1 LKNTGSRNVA
11 LDILH
16 DVTERGAFLNI
27 SVKKR
32 LQQTH
37 LSETDKRLVTE
48 LVYGT
53 MEYKMRLDWI
63 IQQFTKGYRIHP
75 IIRNILR
82 LGVYQILFLD
92 RIPDPVACNESV
104 LLAKQ
109 VGKAKLSGFVNGV
122 LRSIVRSKNQIT
134 YPDKNDDP
142 IAFLSIYYSYPYWL
156 VQKWVNEY
164 GLSFTED
171 LLSYRCTN
179 QSVTVRPNTMRISL
193 LEWER
198 LLDDLHI
205 PFKTGVWVPTAYY
218 LSGIG
223 DIGSNEYFRKGL
235 FSVQGESSMLAVQML
250 SPEPEQYILDACSA
264 PGGKAAYIAE
274 LMDDKGKVVSWDIH
288 PHRVKLIEENKKRL
302 GLQSIIP
309 EEQNAEVI
317 RKDLVGK
324 MDGVL
329 VDAPCSGLGVI
340 HKKPDIKYRKTL
352 DEISELS
359 KLQSRIL
366 QTCSRYVKP
375 GGTLVYSTCTITKE
389 ENEEVVANFLKENQD
404 FYLNPLQIR
413 RFPPNFDPSRA
424 VKGYVQLLPH
434 LDDIDGFFIAV
445 LKRK

>member
-1 LKNTGSRNVA
+1 MKRRGSRNVA

-16 DVTERGAFLNI
+16 DVTDRGAFLNI
-27 SVKKR
+27 SIKKR
-32 LQQTH
+32 FQHTN
-37 LSETDKRLVTE
+37 LSDVDKRLVTE
-48 LVYGT
+48 LAYGT
-53 MEYKMRLDWI
+53 LEYKMRLDWV

-75 IIRNILR
+75 IIQNILR

-104 LLAKQ
+104 LLTKQ

-122 LRSIVRSKNQIT
+122 LRSIVRDKDRIT

-156 VQKWVNEY
+156 VEKWANDY
-164 GLSFTED
+164 GLSFTEG
-171 LLSYRCTN
+171 LLSSSFSNR
-179 QSVTVRPNTMRISL
+179 SITVRPNTTRISL

-205 PFKTGVWVPTAYY
+205 PFKTGAWVPTAYY
-218 LSGIG
+218 LSRVG
-223 DIGSNEYFRKGL
+223 DIGTNEYFRKGL
-235 FSVQGESSMLAVQML
+235 FSVQGESSMLAAQML
-250 SPEPEQYILDACSA
+250 SPKPEQCILDACSA
-264 PGGKAAYIAE
+264 PGGKSAYIAE
-274 LMDDKGKVVSWDIH
+274 MMGDKGKVIAWDIH
-288 PHRVKLIEENKKRL
+288 PHRVRLVEENKKRL

-317 RKDLVGK
+317 RKDLVRK

-329 VDAPCSGLGVI
+329 VDAPCTGLGVI
-340 HKKPDIKYRKTL
+340 HKKPDIKYRKTPN
-352 DEISELS
+352 EISELS

-366 QTCSRYVKP
+366 QTCSQYVKP

-389 ENEEVVANFLKENQD
+389 ENEEVVDNFLQENQD
-404 FYLNPLQIR
+404 FYLNPLQDR
-413 RFPPNFDPSRA
+413 HFPPGFDLSRA
-424 VKGYVQLLPH
+424 AKGSIQLLPH
-434 LDDIDGFFIAV
+434 LDGMDGFFIVV